1 MASAT
6 IRLSVDP
13 ATGKRT
19 VTVSY
24 TSDAD
29 MLPHEHEDMHRD
41 VVEKLFEGG
50 IAKPGDDIV
59 VDREGTGKAA
69 DVPAGAEPNAETER
83 RREGA

>member
-13 ATGKRT
+13 TTGRRT

-24 TSDAD
+24 TSDAEA
-29 MLPHEHEDMHRD
+29 LPHEHEDAHRE
-41 VVEKLFEGG
+41 VVEKLMEGG
-50 IAKPGDDIV
+50 IAQPGDKIV
-59 VDREGTGKAA
+59 VEREGTGKAGEI
-69 DVPAGAEPNAETER
+69 PAGENKEAEAER

>member
-13 ATGKRT
+13 TTGKRT

-29 MLPHEHEDMHRD
+29 MLPHEHEDMHRE

-59 VDREGTGKAA
+59 VEREGTGKAGEL
-69 DVPAGAEPNAETER
+69 PAGPEAE
-83 RREGA
+83 REKSAQKG

>member
-13 ATGKRT
+13 VTGKRT

-24 TSDAD
+24 TSDAE
-29 MLPHEHEDMHRD
+29 MLPHEHEDMHRE

-50 IAKPGDDIV
+50 IAKPGDAIV
-59 VDREGTGKAA
+59 VEREGTGKAGE
-69 DVPAGAEPNAETER
+69 VPAGAEPEAER
-83 RREGA
+83 GREKT

>member
-13 ATGKRT
+13 VTGKRT

-24 TSDAD
+24 TSDAE
-29 MLPHEHEDMHRD
+29 MLPHEHEDMHRE

-50 IAKPGDDIV
+50 IAQPGDEIV
-59 VDREGTGKAA
+59 VEREGTGKTA
-69 DVPAGAEPNAETER
+69 DLPASPEQQAERGTEK
-83 RREGA
+83 A